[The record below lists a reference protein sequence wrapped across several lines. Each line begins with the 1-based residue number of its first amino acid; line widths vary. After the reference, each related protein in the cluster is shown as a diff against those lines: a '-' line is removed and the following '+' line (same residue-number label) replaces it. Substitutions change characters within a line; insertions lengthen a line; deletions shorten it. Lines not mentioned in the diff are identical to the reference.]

1 MSASDPSSAAD
12 ATDFVLARLN
22 ALAPLLAPGG
32 ERATGLRRLTG
43 GASLETWAFDVRG
56 AGEGEGAGRPLIL
69 RRRGGG
75 PEAEVFETSLPLP
88 IEAKL
93 LQAAETAGA
102 PVARLVRDCI
112 EADGLGEAYVVERV
126 AGETLGRRIAADPAF
141 APARAVLG
149 RQCGETLARIHA
161 IDLSALPPLETQD
174 ARAVLARYADIYR
187 KSSGPRPVMEAALRW
202 MEARLPEPI
211 APRLVH
217 GDFRNGNLM
226 VDPDT
231 GLTAVLDWELA
242 HLGDPAEDLGW
253 LCVNSWRFGVTH
265 RAVGGFADLET
276 LLEAYRVAGG
286 EPLSVERVRFWQAV
300 GTFKWAVVT
309 MMMYRTF
316 ATGASRSVERAVI
329 GRRLSEC
336 EVDLLALMEASR

>member
-1 MSASDPSSAAD
+1 MSASDPSSACDTA
-12 ATDFVLARLN
+12 DFVLARLD
-22 ALAPLLAPGG
+22 ALAPVLAPGG
-32 ERATGLRRLTG
+32 ARATRLRRLTG
-43 GASLETWAFDVRG
+43 GASLQTWAFDVE
-56 AGEGEGAGRPLIL
+56 GEGEGTPRPLIL

-75 PEAEVFETSLPLP
+75 GEAEVFETSLPLP
-88 IEAKL
+88 VEARL
-93 LQAAETAGA
+93 LKAAEDAGA
-102 PVARLVRDCI
+102 PVARLVRDCA

-126 AGETLGRRIAADPAF
+126 AGETLGRRIAVDPAF
-141 APARAVLG
+141 APAREVLG
-149 RQCGETLARIHA
+149 RQCGEALARIHA
-161 IDLSALPPLETQD
+161 VDPSVLPPLEAQD
-174 ARAVLARYADIYR
+174 ARAVLDRYADIYR
-187 KSSGPRPVMEAALRW
+187 RNSGPRPVMEAALKW
-202 MEARLPEPI
+202 MQGRLPASIP
-211 APRLVH
+211 PRLVH

-226 VDPDT
+226 VDPAT
-231 GLTAVLDWELA
+231 GLAAVLDWELA

-253 LCVNSWRFGVTH
+253 LCVNSWRFGVTD

-276 LLEAYRVAGG
+276 LLDAYEAAGG
-286 EPLSVERVRFWQAV
+286 ERPSVERVRFWQAV

>member
-1 MSASDPSSAAD
+1 MSASDLSSACDTA
-12 ATDFVLARLN
+12 DFVLARLD
-22 ALAPLLAPGG
+22 ALTPLLAPGG
-32 ERATGLRRLTG
+32 ARATRLRRLTG
-43 GASLETWAFDVRG
+43 GASLQTWAFDVE
-56 AGEGEGAGRPLIL
+56 GEGEGAPRPLIL

-75 PEAEVFETSLPLP
+75 GEAEVFETSLPLP
-88 IEAKL
+88 VEARL
-93 LQAAETAGA
+93 LKAAEDAGA
-102 PVARLVRDCI
+102 PVARLVRDCV

-126 AGETLGRRIAADPAF
+126 AGETLGRRIAVDPAF
-141 APARAVLG
+141 GPAREGLG
-149 RQCGETLARIHA
+149 RQCGEALARIHA
-161 IDLSALPPLETQD
+161 VDPSVLPPLEAQD
-174 ARAVLARYADIYR
+174 ARAVLDRYADIYR
-187 KSSGPRPVMEAALRW
+187 RNSGPRPVMEAALKW
-202 MEARLPEPI
+202 MRGRLPASIP
-211 APRLVH
+211 PRLVH

-226 VDPDT
+226 VDPAT
-231 GLTAVLDWELA
+231 GLAAVLDWELA

-253 LCVNSWRFGVTH
+253 LCVNSWRFGVTD

-276 LLEAYRVAGG
+276 LLDAYEAAGA
-286 EPLSVERVRFWQAV
+286 ERPSVERVRFWQAV

>member
-1 MSASDPSSAAD
+1 MSASASPTASETAD
-12 ATDFVLARLN
+12 VVQSRLD
-22 ALAPLLAPGG
+22 ALAPGLTPGG
-32 ERATGLRRLTG
+32 GRATGLRRLTG
-43 GASLETWAFDVRG
+43 GASLQTWAFDV
-56 AGEGEGAGRPLIL
+56 EGDGPARALIL

-75 PEAEVFETSLPLP
+75 GEAEVFETSLPLP
-88 IEAKL
+88 VEARL
-93 LQAAETAGA
+93 LKAAEEAGV
-102 PVARLVRDCI
+102 PVARLVRDCRP
-112 EADGLGEAYVVERV
+112 EDGLGEAYVVERV
-126 AGETLGRRIAADPAF
+126 AGETLGRRIAADPGF
-141 APARAVLG
+141 ALARESLG
-149 RQCGETLARIHA
+149 RQCGEALARIHA
-161 IDLSALPPLETQD
+161 VGTEALPPLETQD
-174 ARAVLARYADIYR
+174 ARAVLDRYADIYR
-187 KSSGPRPVMEAALRW
+187 KSSGPRPVMEAALKW
-202 MEARLPEPI
+202 MEARLPEPV

-226 VDPDT
+226 VDPEG
-231 GLTAVLDWELA
+231 GLAAVLDWELA

-276 LLEAYRVAGG
+276 LLDAYSAAGG
-286 EPLSVERVRFWQAV
+286 AAPSVERVRFWQAV

-336 EVDLLALMEASR
+336 EVDLLALMETSR